1 MKKEIDY
8 YYDYELWDDN
18 DTVEPTH
25 EVTFSTIY
33 EDAKEIMK
41 HNRSNEES
49 VEGSIPVTDWE
60 ETPEEDKE
68 DAIKIFKSFNRKTAT
83 FKEMDKFANL
93 WWEYVAGA
101 GSRAINIGRKYYK
114 IDKEENKKEFS
125 FLNLD
130 PNIKAY
136 RIEVI
141 VK

>member
-1 MKKEIDY
+1 MIKEIDY

-18 DTVEPTH
+18 DTVEHAH

-49 VEGSIPVTDWE
+49 VEGSIPVKDWE
-60 ETPEEDKE
+60 ETPKKEKE

-83 FKEMDKFANL
+83 FEEMTKFANL

-101 GSRAINIGRKYYK
+101 GSRGINIGRKYYK

-130 PNIKAY
+130 PSIKAY
-136 RIEVI
+136 RVEVI
-141 VK
+141 VE

>member
-1 MKKEIDY
+1 MEKEIDY

-18 DTVEPTH
+18 DTVEPAH

-49 VEGSIPVTDWE
+49 VEGSIPITDWE

-125 FLNLD
+125 FFNLD
-130 PNIKAY
+130 PNIEAY

>member
-1 MKKEIDY
+1 MEKEIDY

-18 DTVEPTH
+18 DTVEPAH

-33 EDAKEIMK
+33 EDAEEIMK
-41 HNRSNEES
+41 NNCSNQES
-49 VEGSIPVTDWE
+49 IEGSMPITDWE

-68 DAIKIFKSFNRKTAT
+68 DAIKIFKSFDRKTAT
-83 FKEMDKFANL
+83 FEEMYKFADL
-93 WWEYVAGA
+93 WWDYVGGS

-125 FLNLD
+125 LLNLD
-130 PNIKAY
+130 LDINAY
-136 RIEVI
+136 RVEVL